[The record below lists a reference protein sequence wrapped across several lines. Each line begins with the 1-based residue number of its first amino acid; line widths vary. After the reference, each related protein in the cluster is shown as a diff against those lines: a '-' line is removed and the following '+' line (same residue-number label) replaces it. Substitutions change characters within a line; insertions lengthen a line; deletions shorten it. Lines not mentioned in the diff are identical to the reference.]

1 MRKNS
6 LALII
11 AFLTTAIDQ
20 LTKKLIDTYIM
31 QYSGVVEFLPF
42 LNIVN
47 IRNKGAAFGILA
59 GMGNVFFISIS
70 VIAIVVMVVYLL
82 KITVPGEKLAFS
94 LILGGAVGN
103 LIDRVIHGSVI
114 DFIDFYIGKWHW
126 PAFNVAD
133 SALTIGIGIFLITT
147 IKKEMFTKKQSS
159 HASRTI

>member
-6 LALII
+6 LAFII
-11 AFLTTAIDQ
+11 AFLTTSIDQ
-20 LTKKLIDTYIM
+20 LTKKLIDTYI
-31 QYSGVVEFLPF
+31 VEFTGIIEVFPF

-70 VIAIVVMVVYLL
+70 VIAIIIMVIYLI

-94 LILGGAVGN
+94 LILGGAAGN

-114 DFIDFYIGKWHW
+114 DFIDFYIGNWHW

-133 SALTIGIGIFLITT
+133 SALTIGIGIFLITN
-147 IKKEMFTKKQSS
+147 IKEMFTKKKSS
-159 HASRTI
+159 NASRTV